1 VKKAGK
7 RPSLAG
13 ERAAGRRGWGGSGG
27 QRNEELNMKK
37 EKTELPTY
45 LPLGWAESP
54 RVLIL
59 SCISFKEWM
68 ME

>member
-1 VKKAGK
+1 V
-7 RPSLAG
+7 RL
-13 ERAAGRRGWGGSGG
+13 EGGVGVVREVSVTS
-27 QRNEELNMKK
+27 EELNMKK

-59 SCISFKEWM
+59 SCMSFKEWM